1 VISEERREITIYHEG
16 GSYQLRDPYDLK
28 ADVIQAPLIL
38 DQYRRAWGMI

>member
-28 ADVIQAPLIL
+28 ADVIQAPPWISI
-38 DQYRRAWGMI
+38 GGPGG